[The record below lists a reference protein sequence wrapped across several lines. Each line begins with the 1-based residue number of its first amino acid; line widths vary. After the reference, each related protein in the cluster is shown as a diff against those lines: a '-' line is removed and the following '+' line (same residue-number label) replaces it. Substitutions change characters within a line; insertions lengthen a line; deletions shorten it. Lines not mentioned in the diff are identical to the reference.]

1 VVAVWIQN
9 FVMELGAGT
18 VERCGTGVKVCMIS
32 WLSACYVVVL
42 SNGFCAHG
50 SAWIAH
56 WVFLKQIYNE
66 KFVQF
71 IGVDIR
77 RTWSLLFRQ
86 VRTS

>member
-1 VVAVWIQN
+1 
-9 FVMELGAGT
+9 MELGAGT
-18 VERCGTGVKVCMIS
+18 VECCGTGVKVCIIS

-50 SAWIAH
+50 SAWIPH

-71 IGVDIR
+71 IGVDI
-77 RTWSLLFRQ
+77 
-86 VRTS
+86 